1 MRQVSRIIPPL
12 LCFVAG
18 YVDSCTFLALFGLFV
33 AQVTGSLVLAG
44 TELIVLKPAALL
56 RFVEIFAFFLAGVAT
71 TFMVRSAEER
81 GGNTW
86 TQVLALEGVLLS
98 GLLIS
103 WIVNGPWLP
112 NTPIVIFASL
122 LGLSAMGVQS
132 AFVTLLIQGSPSTN
146 VMTTNVTQFA
156 IDTTD
161 LVLAR
166 WPRYREQTGTTAAQ
180 QAKIG
185 RRWTSLW
192 AVLLNFFWVRL
203 QVPQP
208 MFGSICG
215 ACCFLSPSSVS
226 SAWAQFGCRVHEYT
240 S

>member
-33 AQVTGSLVLAG
+33 AQVTGSLVLASAQ
-44 TELIVLKPAALL
+44 LIVLNPAALL

-71 TFMVRSAEER
+71 TFTVKSAEER
-81 GGNTW
+81 GRNTW
-86 TQVLALEGVLLS
+86 TPVLALEGMLLS
-98 GLLIS
+98 SLLIS
-103 WIVNGPWLP
+103 WIVNGPWKP

-132 AFVTLLIQGSPSTN
+132 AFVRLLIQGSPSTN

-156 IDTTD
+156 IDTTE

-166 WPRYREQTGTTAAQ
+166 WPRHREQTNTTTAQ
-180 QAKIG
+180 QAEIG
-185 RRWTSLW
+185 GRWTRLW
-192 AVLLNFFWVRL
+192 AVLLSFFLGTLAGAAAYVWFDLWCVLLPIAIIGLLCVGAIWPPRL
-203 QVPQP
+203 
-208 MFGSICG
+208 
-215 ACCFLSPSSVS
+215 
-226 SAWAQFGCRVHEYT
+226 
-240 S
+240 

>member
-33 AQVTGSLVLAG
+33 AQVTGSLVLASAQ
-44 TELIVLKPAALL
+44 LIVLNPAALL

-71 TFMVRSAEER
+71 TFMVKSAEER
-81 GGNTW
+81 GRNTW
-86 TQVLALEGVLLS
+86 TPVLALEGMLLS
-98 GLLIS
+98 SLLIS
-103 WIVNGPWLP
+103 WIVNGPWKP

-132 AFVTLLIQGSPSTN
+132 AFVRLLIQGSPSTN

-156 IDTTD
+156 IDTTE

-166 WPRYREQTGTTAAQ
+166 WPRHREQTNTTTGQ
-180 QAKIG
+180 QAEIG
-185 RRWTSLW
+185 GRWTRLW
-192 AVLLNFFWVRL
+192 AVLLSFFLGTLAGAAAYVWFDLWCVLLPIAIIGLLCVGAIWPPRL
-203 QVPQP
+203 
-208 MFGSICG
+208 
-215 ACCFLSPSSVS
+215 
-226 SAWAQFGCRVHEYT
+226 
-240 S
+240 